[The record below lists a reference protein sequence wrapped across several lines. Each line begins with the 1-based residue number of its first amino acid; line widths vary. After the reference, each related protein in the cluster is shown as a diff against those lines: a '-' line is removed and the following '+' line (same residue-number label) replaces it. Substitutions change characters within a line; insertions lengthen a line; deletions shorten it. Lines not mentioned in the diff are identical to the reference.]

1 MVLPLLLG
9 IGLPALGATGALGA
23 TLAGFSAP
31 VLAGMGTGLG
41 SFLQTGDLGKG
52 IQTGLTSF
60 LGGKILGGLSNST
73 AMPANAGAANAVA
86 APKPALLDS
95 IIKPSPSVADIAKG
109 PSSNLANTLFGEAAA
124 QSPAPFINEANAP
137 NATKGGAFTAGQ
149 QAFTPAFMG
158 QSMTDAQLMEEQAR
172 KAEEER
178 EANKITTPM
187 PNPMQRSYN
196 PTPYYNNT
204 GTGSFI
210 NYERRPRADGS
221 EVQAPYYYSE
231 GGKLNMS
238 TIAEKAMELF
248 GDVSE
253 SSIGKVMRMLTP
265 MSGGIADLMGASGED
280 MPEGLRKLGKGLQ
293 RVGSYTLPP
302 YALKGMGYDRAADVM
317 GYPFDDEGELRPQ
330 YKAEGGEVEQPD
342 AMREDQLILN
352 SIRAVKGEFSTD
364 RAQSILGEFLEE
376 YGEEALKDL
385 VDKTKSGAYDETA
398 DRFARGEKGIVRGP
412 GDGSGEDDKVPA
424 LLEGTDPV
432 LLTEDEFVIR
442 QPTQEAL
449 TKAFGGG
456 FLDKVNQAEEAA
468 PEVLKKMV
476 G

>member
-109 PSSNLANTLFGEAAA
+109 PSSNLANTLFGEAA
-124 QSPAPFINEANAP
+124 QSPAPFLNTANAP
-137 NATKGGAFTAGQ
+137 GATKGGAFTAGQ
-149 QAFTPAFMG
+149 QAFMPAYLG

-172 KAEEER
+172 KAQEER
-178 EANKITTPM
+178 EANKITPPM
-187 PNPMQRSYN
+187 PNPMRRSYN

-221 EVQAPYYYSE
+221 EVQAPYTY
-231 GGKLNMS
+231 
-238 TIAEKAMELF
+238 A
-248 GDVSE
+248 
-253 SSIGKVMRMLTP
+253 R
-265 MSGGIADLMGASGED
+265 GGIMSL
-280 MPEGLRKLGKGLQ
+280 
-293 RVGSYTLPP
+293 
-302 YALKGMGYDRAADVM
+302 
-317 GYPFDDEGELRPQ
+317 
-330 YKAEGGEVEQPD
+330 AEGGEVEQPD

-385 VDKTKSGAYDETA
+385 VEKTKSGAYDETA

>member
-1 MVLPLLLG
+1 MVLPLLFG

-23 TLAGFSAP
+23 TLAQFSAP
-31 VLAGMGTGLG
+31 VLGALGSGLG

-52 IQTGLTSF
+52 IQTGMTSF
-60 LGGKILGGLSNST
+60 LGGKILGGLTNST
-73 AMPANAGAANAVA
+73 ALTQAAPPTAAAGGVAPIAGAQ
-86 APKPALLDS
+86 KPSLLDA

-124 QSPAPFINEANAP
+124 QSPAPFLNTANAP
-137 NATKGGAFTAGQ
+137 GATKGGAFTAGQ
-149 QAFTPAFMG
+149 QAFMPAYLG

-172 KAEEER
+172 KAQEER
-178 EANKITTPM
+178 EANKITPPM
-187 PNPMQRSYN
+187 PNPMRRSYN
-196 PTPYYNNT
+196 PTPYYNNA
-204 GTGSFI
+204 GTGSYI
-210 NYERRPRADGS
+210 NYQRLPRPDGS
-221 EVQAPYYYSE
+221 EVKPPYTY
-231 GGKLNMS
+231 
-238 TIAEKAMELF
+238 A
-248 GDVSE
+248 
-253 SSIGKVMRMLTP
+253 R
-265 MSGGIADLMGASGED
+265 GGIMS
-280 MPEGLRKLGKGLQ
+280 
-293 RVGSYTLPP
+293 
-302 YALKGMGYDRAADVM
+302 
-317 GYPFDDEGELRPQ
+317 F
-330 YKAEGGEVEQPD
+330 AEGGEVEQPD

-352 SIRAVKGEFSTD
+352 SIRAVKGEFPTD
-364 RAQSILGEFLEE
+364 RAQNILGEFLEE

-385 VDKTKSGAYDETA
+385 VEKTKSGAYDETA